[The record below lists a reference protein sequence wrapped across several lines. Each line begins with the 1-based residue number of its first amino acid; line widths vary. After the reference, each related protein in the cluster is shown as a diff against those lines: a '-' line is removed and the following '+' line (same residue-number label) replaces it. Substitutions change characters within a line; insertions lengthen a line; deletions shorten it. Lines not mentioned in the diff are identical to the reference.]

1 MEHAVF
7 LYLEICMGRK
17 APQRAKRPCLVS
29 SCKEYAS
36 NQGYCEDHQ
45 DKIRTKDRQRGTA
58 HQRGYDARWD
68 KARLEHLD
76 EYPLCIDHKK
86 RGYIEVAT
94 VVDHIIPH
102 KGDQKLFW
110 DRDNWQSLCKPC
122 HDRKTQ
128 LEDRGSWS
136 PRAKPKKKEEELHG
150 RVNPFFVDDIASVI
164 TGYAAEMLSC
174 KINEKFSVKEVCEKL
189 IEVSDSDGFV
199 HRLHYSHFNRVI

>member
-1 MEHAVF
+1 
-7 LYLEICMGRK
+7 MGKK

-58 HQRGYDARWD
+58 HQRGYDAKWD

-76 EYPLCIDHKK
+76 EQPLCADHMK
-86 RGYIEVAT
+86 RGYIEAAT
-94 VVDHIIPH
+94 VVDHIEPH
-102 KGDQKLFW
+102 KGNKELFW

-128 LEDRGSWS
+128 LEDRGAWVPAVVQTSKANLNS
-136 PRAKPKKKEEELHG
+136 I
-150 RVNPFFVDDIASVI
+150 NPFFVDDVATVVTGHVLESLQCKMTDQFIVTAVESNSIVI
-164 TGYAAEMLSC
+164 DDA
-174 KINEKFSVKEVCEKL
+174 
-189 IEVSDSDGFV
+189 DGFA
-199 HRLHYSHFNRVI
+199 HRLHHSHFKKVI

>member
-1 MEHAVF
+1 MSK
-7 LYLEICMGRK
+7 K

-136 PRAKPKKKEEELHG
+136 PVAPKNSKANMQSI
-150 RVNPFFVDDIASVI
+150 NPFFVDDIALVI
-164 TGYAAEMLSC
+164 TGHVLESLQC
-174 KINEKFSVKEVCEKL
+174 KMTDQFIVTAVESNSIVVDDK
-189 IEVSDSDGFV
+189 DGFA
-199 HRLHYSHFNRVI
+199 HRLHHSHFKKLI

>member
-1 MEHAVF
+1 MKAK
-7 LYLEICMGRK
+7 K

-76 EYPLCIDHKK
+76 EQPLCADHMK
-86 RGYIEVAT
+86 RGYIEAAT
-94 VVDHIIPH
+94 VVDHITPH
-102 KGDQKLFW
+102 KGDKELFW
-110 DRDNWQSLCKPC
+110 DRNNWQSLCKPC

-128 LEDRGSWS
+128 LEDRGGWS
-136 PRAKPKKKEEELHG
+136 PAAPVKKKEEELFG
-150 RVNPFFVDDIASVI
+150 RVNPFIVGDMASVV
-164 TGYAAEMLSC
+164 TGYSAEMLSC
-174 KINEKFSVKEVCEKL
+174 KIGVKFQVTDVSDKL
-189 IEVSDSDGFV
+189 IEVNDSDGFV
-199 HRLHYSHFNRVI
+199 YRMHYSHFNRVI